1 MRKIALIIL
10 SSILLASCS
19 VTETLS
25 INRSGG
31 SSESDIKVEQF
42 FVDVL
47 EDFAEFLPS
56 NESIMD
62 SAMSSFS
69 SDLDRASATTKV
81 DLKKTGNNQYSL
93 SFDYSSLTSLI
104 KELGGES
111 QSLFKESANS
121 ISFYVDI
128 NNFEELT
135 KIVPFLADP
144 NFEVY
149 GPLYNI
155 GTSEDDYLDMIYF
168 LLGEEGPDAIKNGVI
183 TIDIKTPG
191 AITDISG
198 ATRINSTTARFTF
211 PIIDFLLLSHP
222 LAFEI
227 KWR

>member
-1 MRKIALIIL
+1 MRKLALVIL
-10 SSILLASCS
+10 SSLLIASCS

-25 INRSGG
+25 INRNGG
-31 SSESDIKVEQF
+31 SSSSDIKVEQF

-47 EDFAEFLPS
+47 EDFAEFLPA
-56 NESIMD
+56 NASIMD

-69 SDLDRASATTKV
+69 SDLDKASSTTAV

-93 SFDYSSLTSLI
+93 SFDYTSLTNLI
-104 KELGGES
+104 KELGGEN

-121 ISFYVDI
+121 LSFYVDI

-155 GTSEDDYLDMIYF
+155 GTSEEDYLDMIYF

-191 AITDISG
+191 TITSVNG

-222 LAFEI
+222 LSFEVN
-227 KWR
+227 WR

>member
-1 MRKIALIIL
+1 MRKLALVIL
-10 SSILLASCS
+10 ASLLIASCS
-19 VTETLS
+19 VTETLT
-25 INRSGG
+25 IGRNGG

-47 EDFAEFLPS
+47 EDFAEFLPAE
-56 NESIMD
+56 ESIMD

-69 SDLDRASATTKV
+69 SDLDRATSTTRV
-81 DLKKTGNNQYSL
+81 NLKKTGANQYSL
-93 SFDYSSLTSLI
+93 EFDYTSLTNLI
-104 KELGGES
+104 KELGGEK

-155 GTSEDDYLDMIYF
+155 GTSEEDYLDMIYF
-168 LLGEEGPDAIKNGVI
+168 LLGEEGPDAIRNGVI

-191 AITDISG
+191 AITTISG
-198 ATRINSTTARFTF
+198 ATKVDATTARFTF

-222 LAFEI
+222 LSFEI
-227 KWR
+227 NWR

>member
-1 MRKIALIIL
+1 MRKLALVIL
-10 SSILLASCS
+10 SSLLIASCS

-25 INRSGG
+25 INRNGG
-31 SSESDIKVEQF
+31 SSYSDIKVEQF

-47 EDFAEFLPS
+47 EDFAEFLPA
-56 NESIMD
+56 NASIMD

-69 SDLDRASATTKV
+69 SDLDKASSTTAV
-81 DLKKTGNNQYSL
+81 DLKKTGNNHYSL
-93 SFDYSSLTSLI
+93 SVDYTSLTNLI
-104 KELGGES
+104 KELGGEN

-155 GTSEDDYLDMIYF
+155 GTSEEDYLDMIYF

-183 TIDIKTPG
+183 TIDINTPG
-191 AITDISG
+191 TITSVKG

-222 LAFEI
+222 LSFEVN
-227 KWR
+227 WR